1 MRAVRLIVNPFEFV
15 SFLELKCSK
24 ELNQH
29 GVIKIT
35 GLIEQEKGQEYMDM
49 ASKETWVSVNA
60 VSEDG
65 VVRRFFSGILTE
77 LWMKKEGQVYILTIE
92 VKTGSFLLD
101 IEPHTRSFQ
110 DSEFLYSKVID
121 DCVKSAEGSF
131 SMWDKDAVI
140 KQFLMQYRETDW
152 EFVKRL
158 ASYAGTVLI
167 PEDSFP
173 EKKIYWGYPDTVAI
187 KEVQADSYRME
198 QDYEQY
204 QKRKAV
210 GAKGLE
216 LADLISCVVCTR
228 EIYSLGETVQFEGK
242 NLVIGRVSS
251 WLEGQELYNEYCLI
265 TRENGLLLPI
275 YNQNLSGISLKAK
288 VSAVEKTMVKVQ
300 IEEDENQAESGSRW
314 FDYATVYSTPDGTGW
329 YCMPEIGDEVRIV
342 MPDCIENHAYVASSV
357 HLGSAGG
364 RTNPDEKSWKNR
376 QNKEV
381 LFTPDSIILR
391 NNNGISMELSDQEGI
406 KLISNKDIT
415 VQSDGDIQ
423 IKSQSAGVNIS
434 AGGGILMQQ
443 GAAKVQINDEINIC
457 GGKIYMN

>member
-1 MRAVRLIVNPFEFV
+1 MRAVRLIVNPFEFI

-29 GVIKIT
+29 GVVKIT

-60 VSEDG
+60 LSEDG
-65 VVRRFFSGILTE
+65 AVRRFFSGILTD

-101 IEPHTRSFQ
+101 IEPHIRSFQ
-110 DSEFLYSKVID
+110 DSGFRYSKVID
-121 DCVKSAEGSF
+121 ACLKPASGNF
-131 SMWDKDAVI
+131 RMWDKDEAVS
-140 KQFLMQYRETDW
+140 QFLVQYRETDW

-173 EKKIYWGYPDTVAI
+173 EKKVSWGYPDTVVI

-204 QKRKAV
+204 QKRKAAGV
-210 GAKGLE
+210 KDLK
-216 LADLISCVVCTR
+216 LADMISYVVHTR
-228 EIYSLGETVQFEGK
+228 DIYSLGETVQFEGK
-242 NLVIGRVSS
+242 NLVIGKVNS

-265 TRENGLLLPI
+265 TRERGVPLRI
-275 YNQNLSGISLKAK
+275 YNHNLSGVSLKAT
-288 VSAVEKTMVKVQ
+288 VTAVEKTMVKVQ
-300 IEEDENQAESGSRW
+300 IEDDENKEGCGSRW

-329 YCMPEIGDEVRIV
+329 YCMPEVGDEVRIV
-342 MPDCIENHAYVASSV
+342 MPDCIENHVYVASSV
-357 HLGSAGG
+357 HLGAAGG

-381 LFTPDSIILR
+381 LFTPSSIILR
-391 NNNGISMELSDQEGI
+391 NNNGMLMELSDEEGI
-406 KLISNKDIT
+406 KLISNKDIS

-443 GAAKVQINDEINIC
+443 GAAKIQINDEISIS